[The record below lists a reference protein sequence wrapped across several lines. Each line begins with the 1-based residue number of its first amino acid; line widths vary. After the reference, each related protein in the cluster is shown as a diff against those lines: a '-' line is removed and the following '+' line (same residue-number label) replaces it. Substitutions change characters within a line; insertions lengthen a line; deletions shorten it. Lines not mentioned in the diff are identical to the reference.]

1 MEKDIKAVV
10 SKAIRKLQDGGEYQK
25 RRAAILANFRNT
37 IGKDLVEATNVWPF
51 FFEQMPTEY
60 LSINGK
66 ETFEERAVYS
76 TLQLYA
82 LCMQGSSSKV
92 LEDDG
97 FKGSIGKSIRFG
109 RTTEN
114 GEALDRRFNVLISS
128 QTYEELIYHLRQLL
142 KIAKSKNQITVNFP
156 QLAEDLFWFQKGDHR
171 RICFRWAQDYY
182 TGVVNNTKEETT
194 NE

>member
-1 MEKDIKAVV
+1 MENDIKAVV

-25 RRAAILANFRNT
+25 RSAAILANFRNT
-37 IGKDLVEATNVWPF
+37 IGKDLAEATNIWPF

-114 GEALDRRFNVLISS
+114 GEALDRRFNALISS

-156 QLAEDLFWFQKGDHR
+156 QLAKDLFWFQKGNQR
-171 RICFRWAQDYY
+171 SICFRWAQDYY
-182 TGVVNNTKEETT
+182 TGDLNNTKEETT

>member
-1 MEKDIKAVV
+1 MGNDIKAVI
-10 SKAIRKLQDGGEYQK
+10 SKTIRKLQDGGEYQK
-25 RRAAILANFRNT
+25 RSAAILANFRNA
-37 IGKDLVEATNVWPF
+37 IGKDLTEATNVWPF

-60 LSINGK
+60 LSKNGK

-92 LEDDG
+92 LDDER
-97 FKGSIGKSIRFG
+97 FKGSIGKSIQFG
-109 RTTEN
+109 RTKKN
-114 GEALDRRFNVLISS
+114 AKALDRRFNALISS

-142 KIAKSKNQITVNFP
+142 KIAKNKNQVTVNFP
-156 QLAEDLFWFQKGDHR
+156 KLAEDLFWFQKGDQR
-171 RICFRWAQDYY
+171 KICFRWAQDYY
-182 TGVVNNTKEETT
+182 TGFVNDKKEETT

>member
-114 GEALDRRFNVLISS
+114 AEALDL
-128 QTYEELIYHLRQLL
+128 
-142 KIAKSKNQITVNFP
+142 
-156 QLAEDLFWFQKGDHR
+156 EDLMH
-171 RICFRWAQDYY
+171 
-182 TGVVNNTKEETT
+182 
-194 NE
+194 